1 MEISRAELFQT
12 ILKGRKA
19 QEIVMML
26 MFGRVDYGSAL
37 SLLTDAELF
46 KAVKACQKNGLI

>member
-1 MEISRAELFQT
+1 MEMSRAELFRT
-12 ILKGRKA
+12 VLKGRKA

-37 SLLTDAELF
+37 SLLTDHELF